1 MGHYITMD
9 SDKWYILYN
18 DELTQV
24 ISGFVGIG
32 TRIDSPLVNL
42 ELFDTEEEMLIRLE
56 ELIGD
61 IDTEEEEE
69 ENDNNEN
76 DDGE

>member
-56 ELIGD
+56 ELID
-61 IDTEEEEE
+61 ET
-69 ENDNNEN
+69 EN
-76 DDGE
+76 DDT

>member
-24 ISGFVGIG
+24 LSGFVGIG

-56 ELIGD
+56 ELID
-61 IDTEEEEE
+61 ET
-69 ENDNNEN
+69 EN
-76 DDGE
+76 DDT

>member
-18 DELTQV
+18 DKLTQV

-56 ELIGD
+56 ELIGE
-61 IDTEEEEE
+61 T
-69 ENDNNEN
+69 EN
-76 DDGE
+76 DDT